1 MPIIETKETHDSK
14 PFYIEYNWKK
24 TKNKKTSSFQDRV
37 VFSFKY
43 SKVLKNKLDL
53 LSLMKTEMRN
63 RLVPIPSHIIKISK
77 GKSIDLVLE

>member
-1 MPIIETKETHDSK
+1 MSIIKTKETHDSK
-14 PFYIEYNWKK
+14 PFYIEYNCKK
-24 TKNKKTSSFQDRV
+24 KKEKTSSFQDRV

-77 GKSIDLVLE
+77 KESTDLVLE